1 MGFAKK
7 GLRKNIVDK
16 RKKVNFHLKGFYRS
30 VGQMNELSQHLIETV
45 KEEITE
51 DNINEIV
58 KPILGRE
65 LDSMEKFLVLSKLH
79 IEKSDEETDNIK

>member
-16 RKKVNFHLKGFYRS
+16 RKKVAFHLKGFYRS
-30 VGQMNELSQHLIETV
+30 VEIMNQLSEHLKETV

-51 DNINEIV
+51 DNIQDIV
-58 KPILGRE
+58 KPIINRE

-79 IEKSDEETDNIK
+79 IEKEDE

>member
-16 RKKVNFHLKGFYRS
+16 RKKIEYHTKGFYRS
-30 VGQMNELSQHLIETV
+30 VGMMNQLSEYLIETV
-45 KEEITE
+45 KEDITE
-51 DNINEIV
+51 DNIQEIV
-58 KPILGRE
+58 KPIINRE

-79 IEKSDEETDNIK
+79 MNKEDKNE